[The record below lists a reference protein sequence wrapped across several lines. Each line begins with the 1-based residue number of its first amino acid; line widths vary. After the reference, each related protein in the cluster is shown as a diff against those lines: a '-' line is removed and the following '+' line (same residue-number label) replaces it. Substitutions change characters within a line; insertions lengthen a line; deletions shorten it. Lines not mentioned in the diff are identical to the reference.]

1 MVIDEPIVSGLIAV
15 ARPVA
20 RILIVDDEET
30 VMLTIQGVLELDG
43 HDVTASTSAETALQ
57 LIRTQHFDVMLTDLR
72 MDGMNGIDL
81 LKELHIVAPD
91 SALIVLT
98 GYASLDT
105 AVEAMREGAY
115 DYLVKPCDVLE
126 LRTTVTRGLE
136 RARLA
141 AQLRQRL
148 EELEYANE
156 TIRALNLE
164 LEARV
169 ERATAELRDQI
180 TARDDFMA
188 TVSHDLKSP
197 LTFIKGIAGLRRR
210 RAIDAPETEPLLDA
224 LEQIE
229 ASAGR

>member
-1 MVIDEPIVSGLIAV
+1 MVIDEPIVSESIAV
-15 ARPVA
+15 DCSVP

-91 SALIVLT
+91 SAVIVLT

-169 ERATAELRDQI
+169 ERATADEC
-180 TARDDFMA
+180 TN
-188 TVSHDLKSP
+188 P
-197 LTFIKGIAGLRRR
+197 
-210 RAIDAPETEPLLDA
+210 
-224 LEQIE
+224 
-229 ASAGR
+229 